1 MAPKEIHTKKVS
13 RERYVIYWEKALEF
27 FESMIDAAQKRN
39 WNAAGLA
46 GVHCCI
52 SATDALLVKH
62 AGVRSSSDSH
72 QDVVGLLQSKIRDSD
87 VAKQARRLGEV
98 LAQKNI
104 IEYIDKSYT
113 EADAMALKV
122 SVERYIEWARRFI
135 S

>member
-1 MAPKEIHTKKVS
+1 MTPKEINSKKVS
-13 RERYVIYWEKALEF
+13 RDRYAIYWDKAMEF
-27 FESMIDAAQKRN
+27 FESMVDAAQKRN

-72 QDVVGLLQSKIRDSD
+72 QDVVGLLQAKIRDAD
-87 VAKQARRLGEV
+87 VAKQAKRLGEV
-98 LAQKNI
+98 LAQKNL

-113 EADAMALKV
+113 EKDALPLKL
-122 SVERYIEWARRFI
+122 SVERYMDWVRKIL
-135 S
+135 

>member
-1 MAPKEIHTKKVS
+1 MV
-13 RERYVIYWEKALEF
+13 
-27 FESMIDAAQKRN
+27 DAAQKQN

-72 QDVVGLLQSKIRDSD
+72 QDVIGLLQAKIRDAD
-87 VAKQARRLGEV
+87 VAKQARRLGEI
-98 LAQKNI
+98 LAQKNL

-113 EADAMALKV
+113 ENDALPLKL
-122 SVERYIEWARRFI
+122 SVERYMEWVRKLL
-135 S
+135 

>member
-1 MAPKEIHTKKVS
+1 MTPREINSKKVS
-13 RERYVIYWEKALEF
+13 RERYAIYWGKAMEF
-27 FESMIDAAQKRN
+27 FEAMVDAAQKQN

-72 QDVVGLLQSKIRDSD
+72 QDVVGLLQAKIRDAE
-87 VAKQARRLGEV
+87 VAKQAKRLGEV
-98 LAQKNI
+98 LAQKNL

-113 EADAMALKV
+113 EKDALPLKM
-122 SVERYIEWARRFI
+122 SVERYMDWVRKVL
-135 S
+135 